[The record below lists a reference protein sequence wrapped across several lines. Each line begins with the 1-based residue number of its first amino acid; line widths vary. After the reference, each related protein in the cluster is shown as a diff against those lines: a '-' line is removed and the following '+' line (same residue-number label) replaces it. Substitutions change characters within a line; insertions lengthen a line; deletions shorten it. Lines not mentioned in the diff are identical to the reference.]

1 MLVWAA
7 ATVYLA
13 AVLVLRGQAHA
24 LPLWP
29 PEELRR
35 PPWHRALLRAAAVLT
50 VVLTAFL

>member
-1 MLVWAA
+1 M
-7 ATVYLA
+7 YLA